1 MEPARSAPAEDL
13 LPVDVTGFKLRNC
26 RVAAVRAPQ
35 RRAQPKTAFGKVE
48 AIAHA
53 TANAVILDP
62 AHHRLLHA
70 TLIDQ
75 VLQQAANRVV
85 GKRGDDAC
93 VDAKTPL
100 EAACHVVL
108 TAAFG

>member
-62 AHHRLLHA
+62 AHHRLVHA

-85 GKRGDDAC
+85 GKRRNHGSAYSN
-93 VDAKTPL
+93 TPL
-100 EAACHVVL
+100 KPPSTFV
-108 TAAFG
+108 